1 MKTLSPDAITYA
13 EHASD
18 IIAKAAELIEGG
30 QRFALIT
37 SVGIEGGAARE
48 VGSLALVAED
58 DRMTGYLSNGCIDRD
73 IQHHAM
79 ASLTSGQKTLIRYGE
94 GSRYADL
101 KLPCGGALDVLIDP
115 SPDLDAIAK
124 AKQNFDTR
132 RPVTLSFQTDEN
144 EPRSYQFTYAPPF
157 RLCLAG
163 RGAIFRSV
171 AKAGHATGF
180 DICLLSPETADLA
193 AVGHLASQTAVH
205 LTSQNQIEELDMLD
219 ERSAFLTLFHDH
231 DWEPALLNAAL
242 QTEARFIGSLGSRM
256 THAKRCETLLEMG
269 VSEQSLLRLHGPI
282 GLVPSLR
289 DASFIA
295 ISTLAEIVAQCTP
308 AVQPTAGSYRISKDT
323 DLRQSPIG

>member
-1 MKTLSPDAITYA
+1 MERGL
-13 EHASD
+13 
-18 IIAKAAELIEGG
+18 
-30 QRFALIT
+30 RFALIT

-48 VGSLALVAED
+48 VGSLALVAENG
-58 DRMTGYLSNGCIDRD
+58 RMTGYVSNGCIDRD

-79 ASLTSGQKTLIRYGE
+79 VSLTSGQKTLIRYGD

-115 SPDLDAIAK
+115 APDLEAIIK

-132 RPVTLSFQTDEN
+132 RPVTLSFKSDEIGS
-144 EPRSYQFTYAPPF
+144 RSYQFTYAPPF

-193 AVGHLASQTAVH
+193 AVGHLESQTAVH
-205 LTSQNQIEELDMLD
+205 LTSQNQIQELDMLD
-219 ERSAFLTLFHDH
+219 EHSAFLTLFHDH

-242 QTEARFIGSLGSRM
+242 QTKAGFIGSLGSRM

-269 VSEQSLLRLHGPI
+269 VSEQRLLRLHGPI

-295 ISTLAEIVAQCTP
+295 ISTLAEIIAQCPP
-308 AVQPTAGSYRISKDT
+308 AVQQTTGSHRISQET
-323 DLRQSPIG
+323 DPRQLQVSAGQ